1 MIDHSEYWELL
12 KEQGIEDINEILS
25 RNNYHSPEES
35 DPENDPNASTE
46 RKKLLVYKLNW
57 RTDKVNSK
65 VLIKLSN

>member
-1 MIDHSEYWELL
+1 MIDHSEYRELL

-35 DPENDPNASTE
+35 DPKNDPNASTE